1 MEGVNNKKVVLFR
14 TYDTVFEANVVKELL
29 ASYNIPSMIKNEQVT
44 VLLPMFGPMTG
55 VKLMVL
61 EKDIEKATE
70 IVDSKSDENV
80 NEDGNNL
87 IGE

>member
-1 MEGVNNKKVVLFR
+1 MEGVNNEKVVLFR

-44 VLLPMFGPMTG
+44 VLLPMFGSMTG

-70 IVDSKSDENV
+70 IVDSKSDV
-80 NEDGNNL
+80 NEEGNNL
-87 IGE
+87 IEG